1 MQAPSAPQTPERTG
15 KVLLAHPFGNP
26 NSYNAAAALFEA
38 SLLSSFC
45 TTLFNPLSCKRRYHP
60 DLLRAS
66 VRTFPFRE
74 ALRLFASATAPKRL
88 YDARSPQAVDYI
100 VRNFDASVARSLTP
114 DLDAVYSYEDGAYW
128 TFLAARERGIQTIY
142 ELPIGYYREA
152 QEIFRPEAERDPT
165 LKPFLEALREP
176 EEKLR
181 RKTAELQLADQVI
194 AASSFTKTTI
204 LRHISPAPHI
214 SVLPY
219 GCEVEQMPRQ
229 WPQQDQTGPLR
240 ILFAGI
246 LGPRKGVHY
255 LFEAMTKL
263 GRSIHLTLAG
273 PWMPGFR
280 EWLER
285 RYKVDYEY
293 VGKVEHARLF
303 DLYRLSHLFVFPSL
317 FEGFGLVLLEALAS
331 GIPIVATERTGAPD
345 IITDFV
351 HGRLVPAGDAH
362 SLAETLEWFCA
373 RRALL
378 PEMGRE
384 ARLLAERLSFAGY
397 RQAFARLIG
406 SLLRK

>member
-1 MQAPSAPQTPERTG
+1 METDERTG

-45 TTLFNPLSCKRRYHP
+45 TTLFNPLDCKRRYHP
-60 DLLRAS
+60 DLLRAP

-74 ALRLFASATAPKRL
+74 ALRLAGVVAPKWL
-88 YDARSPQAVDYI
+88 YNARSPRAVDRI
-100 VRNFDASVARSLTP
+100 VTRFDASVARSLGS
-114 DLDAVYSYEDGAYW
+114 DIDAVYCYEDGAEQ
-128 TFLAARERGIQTIY
+128 TFLAARERGIRTIY
-142 ELPIGYYREA
+142 ELPIGYFREA
-152 QEIFRPEAERDPT
+152 REIFRPEVERDPT
-165 LKPFLEALREP
+165 LKPFFEALREP

-181 RKTAELQLADQVI
+181 RKTAEVQLADEVI
-194 AASSFTKTTI
+194 AASSFTRASI
-204 LRHISPAPHI
+204 MRHISPAPRI

-219 GCEVEQMPRQ
+219 GCEVEQTPKQ
-229 WPQQDQTGPLR
+229 WTAQDETGPLR
-240 ILFAGI
+240 VLFVGI

-273 PWMPGFR
+273 PWAPGFR
-280 EWLER
+280 EWLGR
-285 RYKVDYEY
+285 RYKVDYDY
-293 VGKVEHARLF
+293 AGKVEHSRLF
-303 DLYRLSHLFVFPSL
+303 DIYRQNHVLVFPSL
-317 FEGFGLVLLEALAS
+317 FEGFGLVLLEALAA
-331 GIPIVATERTGAPD
+331 GIPIVGTERTGAPD

-351 HGRLVPAGDAH
+351 HGRLVPAA
-362 SLAETLEWFCA
+362 STPALVETLEWFSG

-384 ARLLAERLSFAGY
+384 ARQLAEHLSFADY
-397 RQAFARLIG
+397 RRAFARLIA